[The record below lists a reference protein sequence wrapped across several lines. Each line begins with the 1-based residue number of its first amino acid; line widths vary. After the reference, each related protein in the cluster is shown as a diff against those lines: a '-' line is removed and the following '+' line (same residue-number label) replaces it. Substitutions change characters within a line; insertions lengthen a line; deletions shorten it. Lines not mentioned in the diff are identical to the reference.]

1 MSVLAP
7 HDWLFR
13 HAMRRPMAPAVDSP
27 HARVSYSALA
37 RRVGAVVANLRTA
50 GISPGERVLIS
61 LSNSAA
67 AAVAALGV
75 QAAGGCACEVS
86 PSSGP
91 ETVAAAAAQVGA
103 RFAFVRERD
112 SALWA
117 QVPAARWFEKVIVV
131 GGGSRPASLGSFGAS
146 QLETMTQSGELL
158 RAEVPDR
165 LEPAQREAHE
175 PALVLF
181 TSGSTA
187 VPRGVVLSFGNLEA
201 NARAIAKYLSLGAED
216 RAMLILPLSYA
227 YGRSVLHSH
236 LLVGGSVYLDD
247 RFMFPRV
254 VLEAMSEER
263 CTGFSGVPA
272 TFELLRRTVPSF
284 RVSMSLRYVTQAGG
298 AMSTDT
304 VRWARAQFWPAK
316 FFVMYGQTEATARLC
331 YLPPEQGS
339 TKEGSIGVP
348 VENMELYVVD
358 ANANPLPDG
367 QVGELV
373 ARGPGVALGYLDA
386 PEEQMRTFRE
396 NWLFTGDVGYRDA
409 DGYFFLVDRAK
420 ELLKVGGYRV
430 SPAQIESVL
439 AADPGVLEAAVVGVV
454 DPVEGE
460 VPAAAVVQRP
470 GHSISLDALRRRCR
484 AQLSPTHVPRWV
496 VAVDALPRNEVGK
509 VLRREVARL
518 IAARRPRGET
528 G

>member
-13 HAMRRPMAPAVDSP
+13 HATRRPLAPAIDSP
-27 HARVSYSALA
+27 HARVSYAALA
-37 RRVGAVVANLRTA
+37 RRVGAVVAYLRAA
-50 GISPGERVLIS
+50 GITPGEHVLIS

-86 PSSGP
+86 PSAGP
-91 ETVAAAAAQVGA
+91 EILAAAASQVSS
-103 RFAFVRERD
+103 RFAFLRERD
-112 SALWA
+112 AAVWA
-117 QVPAARWFEKVIVV
+117 NVPSSRWFERVVVV
-131 GGGSRPASLGSFGAS
+131 GSGSHAAAMAAFGAS
-146 QLETMTQSGELL
+146 EVETMSEAGEL
-158 RAEVPDR
+158 ANIDVPDS
-165 LEPAQREAHE
+165 LQPAQRQAHE

-181 TSGSTA
+181 TSGSTST
-187 VPRGVVLSFGNLEA
+187 PRGVVLSFGNLEA

-216 RAMLILPLSYA
+216 RAMLVLPLSYA

-254 VLEAMSEER
+254 VLAAMADER
-263 CTGFSGVPA
+263 CTGFAGVPT
-272 TFELLRRTVPSF
+272 TFELLRRAVPSF
-284 RVSMSLRYVTQAGG
+284 RPAMSLRYVTQAGG
-298 AMSTDT
+298 AMTADT
-304 VRWARAQFWPAK
+304 TRWARATFWPARL
-316 FFVMYGQTEATARLC
+316 FVMYGQTEATARLA
-331 YLPPEQGS
+331 YLPPEHSS

-348 VENMELYVVD
+348 VDGMELYIVD
-358 ANANPLPDG
+358 ANAQPLPDG

-373 ARGPGVALGYLDA
+373 ARGPGVALGYLEA
-386 PEEQMRTFRE
+386 PEEQARAFRNE
-396 NWLFTGDVGYRDA
+396 WLFTGDVGYRDA
-409 DGYFFLVDRAK
+409 DGFFFLVDRAK
-420 ELLKVGGYRV
+420 EMLKVGGHRV

-439 AADPGVLEAAVVGVV
+439 ATDPGVLEVAVVGVV

-460 VPAAAVVQRP
+460 VPVAAVVQRP
-470 GHSISLDALRRRCR
+470 GHVVSLDGLRRRCR
-484 AQLSPTHVPRWV
+484 AQLSPTHVPRWM

-509 VLRREVARL
+509 LLRREVARL